1 MILWTNIANKV
12 ELQKPAKTS
21 FDVFIQCMIS
31 VNICTFVN
39 IDGSLLVFH
48 SNLYDR
54 FMFAFLLFVEIYSF
68 VRKTMVFSQERWSV
82 SSRYMMCLLMVT
94 RTVWFVFLYEIK
106 SVEGRM
112 LAKSRN
118 SSWIDEVE
126 SAFSIK

>member
-1 MILWTNIANKV
+1 
-12 ELQKPAKTS
+12 
-21 FDVFIQCMIS
+21 MIS

-54 FMFAFLLFVEIYSF
+54 FTFAFLLFDEIYTF

-94 RTVWFVFLYEIK
+94 RTVWFVFFYEIK
-106 SVEGRM
+106 SVEGGM
-112 LAKSRN
+112 LAS
-118 SSWIDEVE
+118 
-126 SAFSIK
+126 